1 MAVVAEK
8 ERGRSRGVD
17 GGGNTEKPGTNPA
30 PALGLQKQKGQFYQC
45 DITLVCREVCPL
57 PPHIRRWL
65 DQNAVVL
72 LLLNCVDV
80 F

>member
-1 MAVVAEK
+1 MAEVTLKSQEQIQ
-8 ERGRSRGVD
+8 RQ
-17 GGGNTEKPGTNPA
+17 
-30 PALGLQKQKGQFYQC
+30 LQKQKGQFYQR